1 MKKIE
6 KKIIETINKN
16 NMLSDGDTVVVAV
29 SGGADSMCLL
39 WFFNKFSS
47 FLNINII
54 CAHVNHGIRGEEADR
69 DEAYVQN
76 FCAEH
81 KICFECAHFDVPS
94 VSAKTGESVEE
105 CGRRLRYDFFA
116 SLAETSKIATAH
128 NLNDSAETFIFNL
141 ARGTGIR
148 GLCGIPTVRDNIIR
162 PLSDCTRDEI
172 EQYLAE
178 ENIDYVTDSTNI
190 SDDYARNKIRHNV
203 LPVLCEINP
212 SFFGV
217 FSNCIDSLRE
227 TDDFLSDK
235 INEIF
240 KQIIIDDKFPVS
252 SLKNNERILRT
263 GLLKKIAEYYGA
275 YDVGNK
281 HIILLDSVLD
291 NGGAVVLHGKVKIAS
306 DGKFLFKENE
316 KKEEKKI
323 FVKPEKTVSEYCF
336 DGCTIIVDCVDKDI
350 LNKYNIKELSAMG
363 IIDADKFYSSVFRN
377 RIQGDRFRFPFA
389 EHSKSLKNLYK
400 EKKISVSERW
410 GIPILADGDNNIL
423 WINGVGT
430 SHYGAVTEK
439 TDYFVSLKVI
449 YNE

>member
-1 MKKIE
+1 
-6 KKIIETINKN
+6 
-16 NMLSDGDTVVVAV
+16 MLSDGDTVVVAV

-54 CAHVNHGIRGEEADR
+54 CAHVNHGIRGEEADL
-69 DEAYVQN
+69 DEAYVQK
-76 FCAEH
+76 FCSDN
-81 KICFECAHFDVPS
+81 KIRFECAHFDVPA
-94 VSAKTGESVEE
+94 VSAETGESVEE
-105 CGRRLRYDFFA
+105 CGRRLRYEFFA
-116 SLAETSKIATAH
+116 SLAENSKIATAH

-148 GLCGIPTVRDNIIR
+148 GLRGIPSVRDNIIR
-162 PLSDCTRDEI
+162 PLSECTREEI

-178 ENIDYVTDSTNI
+178 ENVDYVTDSTNL
-190 SDDYARNKIRHNV
+190 SDDYVRNKIRHNV

-217 FSNCIDSLRE
+217 FSHCIDSLRE
-227 TDDFLSDK
+227 TDDYVSEK

-240 KQIIIDDKFPVS
+240 NQIIIEDKFPVS
-252 SLKNNERILRT
+252 SVKNNKKIIRT

-275 YDVGNK
+275 YDVENK
-281 HIILLDSVLD
+281 HIMLLDSVLD

-306 DGKFLFKENE
+306 DGTFLFKENE

-323 FVKPEKTVSEYCF
+323 FVRPEKSISEYCF

-363 IIDADKFYSSVFRN
+363 IIDADKFYASVFRN

-400 EKKISVSERW
+400 EKNISVSDRW
-410 GIPILADGDNNIL
+410 GIPLLADGDNNIL

-430 SHYGAVTEK
+430 SHHGAVTGES
-439 TDYFVSLKVI
+439 DSFVSLKVI